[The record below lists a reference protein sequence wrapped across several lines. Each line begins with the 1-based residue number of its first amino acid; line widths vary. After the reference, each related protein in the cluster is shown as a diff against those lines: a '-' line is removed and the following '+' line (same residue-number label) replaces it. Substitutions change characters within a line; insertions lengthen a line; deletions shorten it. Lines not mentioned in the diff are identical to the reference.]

1 MKCEDREEMR
11 LIQNCPY
18 EGKIEVGMDDGPSSI
33 IVGRMSVCRVRV
45 LSGITSRF
53 SILYSIVSLWTSK
66 IASGKEDRH
75 RLEEFLQGPIHL
87 SSFSNWT
94 QNLNILD
101 VLGMTLNVYIASITA
116 NTEGL
121 VCQD

>member
-1 MKCEDREEMR
+1 MLIQVNEMKCEDREEMR

-53 SILYSIVSLWTSK
+53 SILYSIVRCD
-66 IASGKEDRH
+66 A
-75 RLEEFLQGPIHL
+75 
-87 SSFSNWT
+87 
-94 QNLNILD
+94 
-101 VLGMTLNVYIASITA
+101 Y
-116 NTEGL
+116 L
-121 VCQD
+121 VVCGGAY